1 MALVG
6 RRNQFSA
13 SSGRF
18 ERQIVPVVTIM
29 LGSLAVLL
37 PVIATVPVMP
47 SPGLLILLGWR
58 LPRPGLWPAWAG
70 LPLGLFDDLFS
81 GQPIGTA
88 MALWTIVLLWLDYAD
103 MRFVWR
109 GFLQDWGLAAALSAA
124 VTAGGWVIVQF
135 SGGATPAILLLP
147 PVLAG
152 AMLYP
157 VVARLCAGL
166 DQWRF
171 AR

>member
-6 RRNQFSA
+6 RRNEFTA
-13 SSGRF
+13 PPNAF
-18 ERQIVPVVTIM
+18 ERQLVPVVTVM

-47 SPGLLILLGWR
+47 SFGLLMFLGWR
-58 LPRPGLWPAWAG
+58 LPRPGLWPPWAG

-81 GQPIGTA
+81 GQPLGSS

-103 MRFVWR
+103 TRFVWR
-109 GFLQDWGLAAALSAA
+109 DYWQDWSLAAVAFAG
-124 VTAGGWVIVQF
+124 VTVGGWALVQF
-135 SGGATPAILLLP
+135 TGGETPVILLLP
-147 PVLAG
+147 PILIG

-157 VVARLCAGL
+157 VAARICAAL
-166 DQWRF
+166 DRWRF

>member
-6 RRNQFSA
+6 RRNQFTPPPGA
-13 SSGRF
+13 F
-18 ERQIVPVVTIM
+18 ERQLVPVGTVM

-37 PVIATVPVMP
+37 PVIVTVPVIP
-47 SPGLLILLGWR
+47 SLGLLMLLAWR

-81 GQPIGTA
+81 GQPLGSS
-88 MALWTIVLLWLDYAD
+88 MALWTMTLLWIDYAD
-103 MRFVWR
+103 IRFVWR
-109 GFLQDWGLAAALSAA
+109 GYWQDWALAAVAFTA
-124 VTAGGWVIVQF
+124 VTIGNWALVQF
-135 SGGATPAILLLP
+135 SGGATPVILLLLP
-147 PVLAG
+147 ILIG

-157 VVARLCAGL
+157 VVARLCAAL
-166 DQWRF
+166 DRWRF